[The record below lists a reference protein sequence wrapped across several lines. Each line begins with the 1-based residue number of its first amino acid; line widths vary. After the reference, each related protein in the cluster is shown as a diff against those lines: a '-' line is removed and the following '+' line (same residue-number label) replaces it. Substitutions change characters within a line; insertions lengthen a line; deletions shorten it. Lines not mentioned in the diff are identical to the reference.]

1 MPSILPPNFTGFNDP
16 TKQPVPKQPLPNTFP
31 TKARI
36 VSHEGDLKVGDA
48 LSKGTHVVWL
58 YAPNASWIPVLQWV
72 AKWNTAWNAF
82 TGIIQAAHNATNA
95 LKVSFPASQK
105 IAGKWVQRKG
115 YDAVKRGLYF
125 LVNFK

>member
-1 MPSILPPNFTGFNDP
+1 MPLDP
-16 TKQPVPKQPLPNTFP
+16 TKFIGVHTSATFEQQLPNTFP

-36 VSHEGDLKVGDA
+36 VSHPGDLKAGD
-48 LSKGTHVVWL
+48 LLTKGTHTVWL
-58 YAPNASWIPVLQWV
+58 YAPNDSWIPVLQWV
-72 AKWNTAWNAF
+72 AKWNIAWNAF
-82 TGIIQAAHNATNA
+82 TSIIQIRHNAANT

-115 YDAVKRGLYF
+115 YDVKKRGLYF